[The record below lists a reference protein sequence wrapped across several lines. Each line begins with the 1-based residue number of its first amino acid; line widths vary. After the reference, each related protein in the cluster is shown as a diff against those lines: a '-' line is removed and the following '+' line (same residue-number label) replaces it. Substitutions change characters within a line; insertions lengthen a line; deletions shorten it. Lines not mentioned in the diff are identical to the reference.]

1 MKKYRITSLSL
12 IVIILTNIVLFSSSL
27 VLAKPVGMNA
37 AINESNRIAKAVEIK
52 NAFMTCF
59 QLSDIKTHVDEVSG
73 VSEYTNPGLIA
84 SMNNNLFSGKTSVS
98 TTLDIERS
106 INYSNR
112 NGKIF
117 CSEEGT
123 SESGEKMNL
132 TKLFMQTFNI
142 GSIEKLFCKPDGT
155 SGLFFPHYSYEF
167 KEGSCGEMLK
177 SKNPEFI
184 KYYNPEASAADVDG
198 RSYINQIYEDWAK
211 RQKSG
216 LAPEIDQ
223 SKKGNE
229 SQTIKYAAAYKAFRM
244 GCMKGGHEEDFVEK
258 RPNEDPAKYYDFMIK
273 RINDDGVL
281 TNVYPYLRE
290 DDPEKVGYSPS
301 GANSSNYY
309 QAGNNL
315 TCRKLADIINN
326 TADDYLKSI
335 KVAKDNTLNTPCNNK
350 EYKARAQEIIKAYI
364 DNQES
369 EKRDSS
375 YIKGLVPL
383 TSPKSESKMQVS
395 KEEFDTLSKAIKEDN
410 FYVDDGNGG
419 KKCLETQNL
428 KPCNTAEMKDKARK
442 VREYYEDRIY
452 NKAETLSTEEDN
464 EYKALVKAIDSDDFT
479 TTDSNGSKK
488 CLETANFNTNV
499 NLEDDVEGEDSQIS
513 EETAAEKQSYCQENG
528 GFLSWMLCPAIADG
542 AATAGGLLGSI
553 TALTTVH
560 TSIIEQFSKQ
570 DSSIYKAWSAFRNIA
585 NIGFVIMLLVVVFSQ
600 VTNIGISNYNIK
612 KILPKLIITAI
623 LVNFSYLI
631 MGVLIDL
638 SQIVGNGIGVLIR
651 SVAADGMDVD
661 ASTRA
666 SATISTIAGAV
677 IGVAGA
683 VGAGAA
689 ISGAIT
695 GVAGAASAGTIV
707 AGLVGGP
714 AIILPVVMFIITSLI
729 SVFFGFIML
738 TIRQAAIIMVVVL
751 APLAM
756 VLYALPNTAVITKK
770 YFSIVKA
777 LLMLYPMFIFA
788 TSAGALASS
797 IIIGTSTD
805 LLMMIVGGLLNVL
818 PYFAIPS
825 MTSKSL
831 AGLGAITGAFDKMRG
846 GVLKGASMAGG
857 AIAASEFY
865 KNIKSNYA
873 ADQSVARAK
882 RDLKRFDKIKADK
895 GKLSIAQM
903 RRQAT
908 AAGIVNNDSKL
919 RAGSDSAGRG
929 ALSNMSG
936 LGFENLKATA
946 EKEFREGEVKNIMNK
961 LATDGVDEGTMESDL
976 IKALKTGAKY
986 KDMTEDEKHANDIKI
1001 EALTR
1006 SLGATKTGRK
1016 KISEIGDSGLSTSN
1030 RAFTQLA
1037 SAAVTLPGFADKQ
1050 QIANRQFNEY
1060 LQDTS
1065 YKKNDDAENSSL
1077 TAATRSKGLDKAYD
1091 DMTMDNF
1098 LKVGNADAKEILDK
1112 KGKNALDSVARQT
1125 ASAALND
1132 PNLISDFD
1140 KDKMSLVSAEMDNQR
1155 MSTINL
1161 KSGGTAQVFNPPSD
1175 FGKYTQIKDASGQIF
1190 YINDRGDIFNASTGK
1205 QIRNM

>member
-1 MKKYRITSLSL
+1 MKKYRIITLTL
-12 IVIILTNIVLFSSSL
+12 AIVILSNIVLFSSS
-27 VLAKPVGMNA
+27 VVFAEKPVGMNA
-37 AINESNRIAKAVEIK
+37 AINDSNRIAKAVEIK
-52 NAFMTCF
+52 NAFETCYT
-59 QLSDIKTHVDEVSG
+59 LSSLLTTDDESSG
-73 VSEYTNPGLIA
+73 VSYMDPGLVA
-84 SMNNNLFSGKTSVS
+84 KFNNNLFYGKTTVN

-106 INYSNR
+106 INYADR
-112 NGKIF
+112 NGKIY
-117 CSEEGT
+117 CSEEGVN
-123 SESGEKMNL
+123 ENNEKMNL

-142 GSIEKLFCKPDGT
+142 GSIQNLFCKSDGS
-155 SGLFFPHYSYEF
+155 SGLFTPRIKY
-167 KEGSCGEMLK
+167 GVNANISCREMLN
-177 SKNPEFI
+177 SKKPEFV
-184 KYYNPEASAADVDG
+184 KNDDPGSGNNAG
-198 RSYINQIYEDWAK
+198 REYINAIYENWAK
-211 RQKSG
+211 QQSSG
-216 LAPEIDQ
+216 LAPTSED

-229 SQTIKYAAAYKAFRM
+229 TQTLKYAAAYKAFRM
-244 GCMKGGHEEDFVEK
+244 GCMESGHDDDFVEK
-258 RPNEDPAKYYDFMIK
+258 RPNDEPPKYYDFTIK
-273 RINDDGVL
+273 KINDDGTLV
-281 TNVYPYLRE
+281 NVYPHLKSE
-290 DDPEKVGYSPS
+290 DPNQVDHSPS
-301 GANSSNYY
+301 GSNKSNYR

-315 TCRKLADIINN
+315 TCKKLADIINE
-326 TADDYLKSI
+326 TADEYLKNI
-335 KVAKDNTLNTPCNNK
+335 KTAKDSVLNTPCNNK
-350 EYKARAQEIIKAYI
+350 EYKAKAQEIINVYI
-364 DNQES
+364 GNQEA
-369 EKRDSS
+369 EKRSSS
-375 YIKGLVPL
+375 YINKALPQVAPQ
-383 TSPKSESKMQVS
+383 SNPKMQVS
-395 KEEFDTLSKAIKEDN
+395 KEEYDTLLKAVKEDN
-410 FYVDDGNGG
+410 FYVDNGNGG
-419 KKCLETQNL
+419 KKCLETANL
-428 KPCNTAEMKDKARK
+428 KPCNTAELKDKARK
-442 VREYYEDRIY
+442 IRDYYEDRIY
-452 NKAETLSTEEDN
+452 NKAETLSEEEN
-464 EYKALVKAIDSDDFT
+464 AEYKSLVKAINSDNFT
-479 TTDSNGSKK
+479 VSDSNGNNK

-513 EETAAEKQSYCQENG
+513 EETTAEKQSYCQENG

-631 MGVLIDL
+631 MGILIDL
-638 SQIVGNGIGVLIR
+638 SQIAGNGIGALIR
-651 SVAADGMDVD
+651 SVAADGMDAD
-661 ASTRA
+661 ASARA
-666 SATISTIAGAV
+666 SATISTIAGLV
-677 IGVAGA
+677 TGA
-683 VGAGAA
+683 AGAGAIA
-689 ISGAIT
+689 
-695 GVAGAASAGTIV
+695 
-707 AGLVGGP
+707 AGLLSGP
-714 AIILPVVMFIITSLI
+714 AIILPVVMFIVTSLI

-756 VLYALPNTAVITKK
+756 VLYALPNTAAITKK
-770 YFSIVKA
+770 YFSTVKA

-797 IIIGTSTD
+797 IIVGTSTD
-805 LLMMIVGGLLNVL
+805 MLMLIVGGLLNVL

-831 AGLGAITGAFDKMRG
+831 AGLGAITGAFDKIRG
-846 GVLKGASMAGG
+846 GALKGASMAGG
-857 AIAASEFY
+857 AFAASEFY
-865 KNIKSNYA
+865 KNVKSNYA

-882 RDLKRFDKIKADK
+882 RDLKRFDKIKA
-895 GKLSIAQM
+895 GGGELSTAQM

-946 EKEFREGEVKNIMNK
+946 EKEFRESEVKNIMNK
-961 LATDGVDEGTMESDL
+961 LANDGVDEATMESNL
-976 IKALKTGAKY
+976 ISALKTGAKY
-986 KDMTEDEKHANDIKI
+986 EHMTEDEKHANDIKI

-1006 SLGATKTGRK
+1006 ALGATKTGRK

-1060 LQDTS
+1060 LQNTS
-1065 YKKNDDAENSSL
+1065 YKKDDDAENSSL
-1077 TAATRSKGLDKAYD
+1077 MAATRSAGLDKAYD

-1112 KGKNALDSVARQT
+1112 KGKNALDSVAKQT

-1140 KDKMSLVSAEMDNQR
+1140 KDKMSLVSAEMNKQR
-1155 MSTINL
+1155 TSTINL
-1161 KSGGTAQVFNPPSD
+1161 RSGGTAQVFNPPSD
-1175 FGKYTQIKDASGQIF
+1175 FGEYSQAKNGAGDIIYTNK
-1190 YINDRGDIFNASTGK
+1190 RGDIFNASTGDITK
-1205 QIRNM
+1205 GV